1 MIVFGLEDGQASY
14 LGATLGHADEIIR
27 LVGLHVGGG
36 ARVRTCRS
44 GFVLSAR
51 LWILR
56 GLLDQTSSRWSWST
70 LLLNTPLHLLAK
82 ASILIAV

>member
-14 LGATLGHADEIIR
+14 LGASLGHADERIR

-36 ARVRTCRS
+36 GRVRTGRS

-51 LWILR
+51 L
-56 GLLDQTSSRWSWST
+56 
-70 LLLNTPLHLLAK
+70 
-82 ASILIAV
+82 